1 MLSAGKVPAPAK
13 DHHMN
18 PLKIAIGFIPQA
30 AFVVLVNWLPLGW
43 AAAVSLALAAVLI
56 AVTAAHGGVKILPV
70 VQSVVLAV
78 FTVVGFTVGS
88 HAATAFEPYAR
99 GAASLALGA
108 FILAT
113 SFSFPFTVQ
122 FARQGVP
129 QQYWKSPQFLGVNR
143 RISLAWG
150 LAVLAVG
157 AGHLG
162 AAYVGGGDPV
172 LRLLLDWGV
181 PVFAAYRAY
190 SVTKRAIAQNARP
203 RQLDGSDQP
212 AVPSAR

>member
-1 MLSAGKVPAPAK
+1 MKPLSLVT
-13 DHHMN
+13 
-18 PLKIAIGFIPQA
+18 GFIPLA
-30 AFVVLVNWLPLGW
+30 VFAVLVNWLSLGW
-43 AAAVSLALAAVLI
+43 AAAIGLALAAGLV
-56 AVTAAHGGVKILPV
+56 AFTATRGGVKVLPI

-78 FTVVGFTVGS
+78 FTIVGFTIGS
-88 HAATAFEPYAR
+88 HDATAFEPYAR
-99 GAASLALGA
+99 GVASLALGG

-129 QQYWKSPQFLGVNR
+129 QQYWKSPQFLALNR

-162 AAYVGGGDPV
+162 AAYVGGSAHV
-172 LRLLLDWGV
+172 LRLLLDWGI
-181 PVFAAYRAY
+181 PALATYRAY
-190 SVTKRAIAQNARP
+190 SVTKRAIAQNASAPQPDGTDRP
-203 RQLDGSDQP
+203 
-212 AVPSAR
+212 AAASAH